1 MHLEVEAVSQKEDKL
16 GLVLR
21 GGGRRRLASIG
32 GHDLGIDVEAL
43 VLEWAGEAGDAV
55 GRDVVG
61 ELDDVL
67 KRHVADDKGVV
78 VEVQAARVGAGVVDA
93 DGGDVVGRRGLRQGD
108 EAGRA
113 FVLELSMG
121 GGGEEDDGSNNCEP
135 PA

>member
-1 MHLEVEAVSQKEDKL
+1 LRWQEDEL

-21 GGGRRRLASIG
+21 GGGLRRLASIG

-43 VLEWAGEAGDAV
+43 VLERAGDAGDAV
-55 GRDVVG
+55 RGDVVG
-61 ELDDVL
+61 ELDKVV
-67 KRHVADDKGVV
+67 KRQVADDKGVV
-78 VEVQAARVGAGVVDA
+78 VEVQVAGVGAGVVDA
-93 DGGDVVGRRGLRQGD
+93 DGGDVVGRHGLRQGD

-121 GGGEEDDGSNNCEP
+121 GGREEDDCNSNWER